1 MLNRAKYFYL
11 LCSFAPVFAGD
22 WTTVEPADLA
32 AKSPKVDKDA
42 HAEAILWE
50 VRVSDEVDSGYPR
63 SVFTHYLKI
72 KVFDDR
78 GAELVSKVDIP
89 YVGKVSISQIE
100 GRTTKP
106 DGTVSE
112 LKKDAVFDRMLVKL
126 NGIKLKAK
134 SFVLPGVEPGAVVEY
149 RWRERY
155 EDSLAN
161 YVELQFQRDIPVQT
175 VRYYLKPLT
184 NPNFPFTM
192 STMGFHLPQGM
203 HFEKEQKGFSSL
215 TATNMPAFH
224 EEPNMPPEHEVRTW
238 MLVYYVPDKQSTPD
252 KYWKDHGRELY
263 QDFKPR
269 MKVDGE
275 VKKTAQQVIEDATTP
290 DEKLRRLFR
299 YCRNSIKNVND
310 PGSGLSVEERSDRK
324 PNKVPADT
332 IRAGM
337 GTGLDI
343 DLLFGALATAA
354 GFEARFAKIADR
366 EQFFFNP
373 AMAQTYFLR
382 AYEVAVKVDDH
393 WNFFDPASTYVP
405 FGMLR
410 WQEEGTAALIADSD
424 SPVLITTP
432 LSGPD
437 KSLSRRSGSFHLSDD
452 GTLEGDVRLEYT
464 GHAATNRRRG
474 FQEQQEEQQQ
484 DHLQK
489 MLTDQ
494 YAGAEVT
501 SIHLENAADP
511 DKPLLLSYHIKV
523 PDYAQRTGKR
533 LFLPIAFFQRNVPAK
548 FSASERKY
556 PVYFSY
562 PWMEQDQ
569 MTVELPE
576 GYELEH
582 PELPPHIPLEGVG
595 NYKLTARYDTAK
607 RTLTCTREMSFGT
620 NGHIAFPVDVYPALK
635 KAFDLMHQSDEHV
648 LTLKQAQPVASK

>member
-1 MLNRAKYFYL
+1 M
-11 LCSFAPVFAGD
+11 
-22 WTTVEPADLA
+22 E
-32 AKSPKVDKDA
+32 KDA

-50 VRVSDEVDSGYPR
+50 VRVSDEAMGGYPH

-72 KVFDDR
+72 KVFDER

-89 YVGKVSISQIE
+89 YVGRVSISQIE

-106 DGTVSE
+106 DGSVIE
-112 LKKDAVFDRMLVKL
+112 LKKDAVFDRMLVKVS
-126 NGIKLKAK
+126 GVKLKAK

-149 RWRERY
+149 RWYERY
-155 EDSLAN
+155 EDRLAN

-184 NPNFPFTM
+184 HPYFPYSM
-192 STMGFHLPQGM
+192 RSMGFHLPPGM
-203 HFEKEQKGFSSL
+203 TFAKEPQGFSSL

-224 EEPNMPPEHEVRTW
+224 EEPYMPPEHEVRGW
-238 MLVYYVPDKQSTPD
+238 MLVYYAENKQFTPD
-252 KYWKDHGRELY
+252 KYWKAQGRELY
-263 QDFKPR
+263 QDYKAR

-275 VKKTAQQVIEDATTP
+275 VKKTAEQVMEGASAP

-324 PNKVPADT
+324 ENKVPADT
-332 IRAGM
+332 IRAGK

-354 GFEARFAKIADR
+354 GFDARYAKMADR
-366 EQFFFNP
+366 SQFFFNP
-373 AMAQTYFLR
+373 DMAQAYFLR
-382 AYEVAVKVDDH
+382 AYEVAVKLNDH
-393 WNFFDPASTYVP
+393 WSFFDPASTYVP

-410 WQEEGTAALIADSD
+410 WQEEGTAALITDPAE
-424 SPVLITTP
+424 PVFITTP
-432 LSGPD
+432 LSEPAQ
-437 KSLSRRSGSFHLSDD
+437 SLSKRSGSFRLSDD
-452 GTLEGDVRLEYT
+452 GKLEGDVHIEHT
-464 GHAATNRRRG
+464 GHAATGRRREY
-474 FQEQQEEQQQ
+474 QEHQEEQQQ
-484 DHLQK
+484 EHIQK
-489 MLTDQ
+489 MLTEQ
-494 YAGAEVT
+494 YPGAEVT
-501 SIHLENAADP
+501 SIRVENAAEP
-511 DKPLLLSYHIKV
+511 DKPLLISYHIKV
-523 PDYAQRTGKR
+523 PGYAQRTGKR
-533 LFLPIAFFQRNVPAK
+533 LFLPIAFFQRNLPAK

-569 MTVELPE
+569 MSVELPE

-595 NYKLTARYDTAK
+595 NYKLSARYDTAK
-607 RTLTCTREMSFGT
+607 RTLLCTREMTFGA
-620 NGHIAFPVDVYPALK
+620 NGHIVYPVDVYPALK

-648 LTLKQAQPVASK
+648 LTLRQAQPVAIK